1 MYFLGRMFEEDTPE
15 PVFCFV
21 QQLRKTLNHKDSFK
35 DGQAPP
41 PPVSPSPPPQTNDR
55 RYD

>member
-1 MYFLGRMFEEDTPE
+1 MYFFARMFEEDTPE

-35 DGQAPP
+35 EGQVPRRLFLPP
-41 PPVSPSPPPQTNDR
+41 PGASNE
-55 RYD
+55 